1 MEKGEI
7 GSEVIGMPKTNEPSN
22 KAKLFLEEYVRNGF
36 NGFQAYKTIYPNC
49 SDSTAYSRSSE
60 LLRDDA
66 CKIYLRNYID
76 SLNVHRATPQA
87 VINGICDIAFNMDN
101 PDELRLKAL
110 TQLSKIL
117 GLEVQLISANIRTVE
132 IVDDLNDCY

>member
-1 MEKGEI
+1 
-7 GSEVIGMPKTNEPSN
+7 MPKTDEPSN

-36 NGFQAYKTIYPNC
+36 NGLQAYKTIYPEA
-49 SDSTAYSRSSE
+49 SDATAKTQSSK
-60 LLRDDA
+60 LLKEPKCA
-66 CKIYLRNYID
+66 KYLREYID

-117 GLEVQLISANIRTVE
+117 GLEVQQINANIKTVE
-132 IVDDLNDCY
+132 IVDDLQ